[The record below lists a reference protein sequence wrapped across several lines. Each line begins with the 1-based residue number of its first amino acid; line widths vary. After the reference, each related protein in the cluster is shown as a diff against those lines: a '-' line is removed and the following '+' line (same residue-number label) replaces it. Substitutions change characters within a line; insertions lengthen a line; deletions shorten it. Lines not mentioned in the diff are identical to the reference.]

1 MTPTVTARTVT
12 RISPGPGRGARTAA
26 AGNRVEN
33 GSRSARG
40 REQEPVHGSRSGGA
54 ADCDAAARGCDRLD
68 SPQPGLTGSA
78 AGSLT
83 QAGSSGQPARTS
95 ANSRHPPCSG
105 LARGR
110 TRGHRR
116 QGPKGQ
122 GGGANVLRWGGGGSL
137 GVGGMKKIRGERKFS
152 RYSG

>member
-83 QAGSSGQPARTS
+83 RRWRGAVDSLPERVLTADTHPAVGWPGEGRGDTGDRAPRVKEEGPTS
-95 ANSRHPPCSG
+95 
-105 LARGR
+105 
-110 TRGHRR
+110 
-116 QGPKGQ
+116 
-122 GGGANVLRWGGGGSL
+122 
-137 GVGGMKKIRGERKFS
+137 
-152 RYSG
+152 